1 MIGEAS
7 SPGGR
12 LRCAIPDEVSVSTT
26 DPGSSAKTLAYR
38 AAHLDAS
45 CGPSSNTVKTTV
57 GPTDRMTSAISS
69 VTARSW
75 QTSDTMLISSPTDTN
90 CSDRA
95 GTSIA
100 SHHRTC
106 G

>member
-1 MIGEAS
+1 
-7 SPGGR
+7 
-12 LRCAIPDEVSVSTT
+12 VSVSTT

-38 AAHLDAS
+38 AAHRDAS
-45 CGPSSNTVKTTV
+45 CGPSSKTVNTTV
-57 GPTDRMTSAISS
+57 GPTERMTSAISS
-69 VTARSW
+69 VSARSW
-75 QTSDTMLISSPTDTN
+75 QTSETIVISSPTVVN

-95 GTSIA
+95 GMSIA